1 MPDWI
6 HVVIRAALFMIVL
19 FIITKILGKKQMA
32 QLSMFEYVTGITI
45 GNIGAEL
52 VINLREKVH
61 LGVIAMV
68 ATAAIPF
75 ASSFITMKSK
85 TLRNILDG
93 RGKAFIKNGK
103 VLEENIRREK
113 VTIDEFLEML
123 RREGVFDLDEVEYA
137 CLEAN
142 GTLSVLLKKENRPL
156 TPKDLGIYSPPEEEA
171 HTIIMDGIILDD
183 ALDLAGKS
191 RIWLRKQLE
200 NQGVSN
206 EKEVF
211 IGQVNASGQLK
222 IDLYNDQAQARNSGD
237 KKLLLA
243 SMHKCFADLEWFA
256 LVETEEE
263 TKQLHRQNGERMK
276 QAIDKVSALLQK

>member
-6 HVVIRAALFMIVL
+6 HVVIRSALFMVVL

-52 VINLREKVH
+52 VINLSEKIY
-61 LGVIAMV
+61 LGVVAMV

-85 TLRNILDG
+85 TLRNVLDG
-93 RGKAFIKNGK
+93 RGKVFIKNGK
-103 VLEENIRREK
+103 VLEENLRREK

-156 TPKDLGIYSPPEEEA
+156 TMKDLGIYAPPEEEA

-191 RIWLRKQLE
+191 RTWLRKELE
-200 NQGVSN
+200 KQGVTN
-206 EKEVF
+206 EDVF
-211 IGQVNASGQLK
+211 IAQVNASGQLK
-222 IDLYNDQAQARNSGD
+222 IDLYNDQAQARSSKD

-256 LVETEEE
+256 LAEKEEE
-263 TKQLHRQNGERMK
+263 AKQLHRQNGERMK
-276 QAIDKVSALLQK
+276 QAIEKVSALLQK

>member
-6 HVVIRAALFMIVL
+6 HVVIRSALFMIVL

-68 ATAAIPF
+68 ATAAIPL

-93 RGKAFIKNGK
+93 RGKVFIKNGK

-113 VTIDEFLEML
+113 VTIDEFLEMM

-191 RIWLRKQLE
+191 RTWLKKQLE

-206 EKEVF
+206 EDVF

-222 IDLYNDQAQARNSGD
+222 IDLYNDQVQDRGSGD

-256 LVETEEE
+256 LAETEEE
-263 TKQLHRQNGERMK
+263 AKQLHSQNGERMK

>member
-6 HVVIRAALFMIVL
+6 HVVIRSALFMIVL

-75 ASSFITMKSK
+75 ASSFVTMKSK
-85 TLRNILDG
+85 TLRNVLDG
-93 RGKAFIKNGK
+93 RGKVIIKNGK
-103 VLEENIRREK
+103 VLEENLRREK

-123 RREGVFDLDEVEYA
+123 RRDGVFDLDEVEFA

-156 TPKDLGIYSPPEEEA
+156 TAKDLGIYAPPEEEA
-171 HTIIMDGIILDD
+171 HTIIMDGIIMDD

-191 RIWLRKQLE
+191 QTWLRKELE
-200 NQGVSN
+200 NQGVTN
-206 EKEVF
+206 EDVF
-211 IGQVNASGQLK
+211 IAQVNASGQLK
-222 IDLYNDQAQARNSGD
+222 IDLYNDQAQGRSSGD

-256 LVETEEE
+256 LAEKEEE
-263 TKQLHRQNGERMK
+263 AKQLHRQNGERMK
-276 QAIDKVSALLQK
+276 LAIDKVSALLQK